1 MCSSPFNLELLKNE
15 MNFLWEAND
24 YIFQRI
30 RTLLGFVILIC
41 YVLFTF
47 PVSLV
52 AYFLKFTHI
61 HDELA

>member
-24 YIFQRI
+24 YIIFQHI

-47 PVSLV
+47 PVS
-52 AYFLKFTHI
+52 FTHI